1 MLENIRLA
9 TRKSPLA
16 LKQAHI
22 VKDYL
27 LQKGLFKTIDVL
39 PMSTSGDTV
48 DSKVFKNHGG
58 KGLFLKE
65 LENALINGEAD
76 IAVHSMKDVP
86 AIVNNKFIV
95 TSIMKREDPRDVFIS
110 NSYKSIEE
118 VTTGKIGSSSP
129 RRQAIIEHMN
139 KSIDVVELRGNIN
152 TRIQKLKDLK
162 LDGIILAKAGLS
174 RMGMNHLITQYLK
187 TEKFVPAPGQGVLC
201 IQCLREHEYINKKIN
216 KIVDANTELCVK
228 AERIFASKMNGNC
241 LSPIGAYAEI
251 KGGFMTLVGFV
262 ASIDGNKYIKNKVCG
277 DKKNSRELSVK
288 LANLFIALGS
298 KRMLK
303 C

>member
-27 LQKGLFKTIDVL
+27 LQKGLFKSIDDL

-86 AIVNNKFIV
+86 AIV
-95 TSIMKREDPRDVFIS
+95 TPMDVA
-110 NSYKSIEE
+110 
-118 VTTGKIGSSSP
+118 T
-129 RRQAIIEHMN
+129 
-139 KSIDVVELRGNIN
+139 
-152 TRIQKLKDLK
+152 
-162 LDGIILAKAGLS
+162 
-174 RMGMNHLITQYLK
+174 IT
-187 TEKFVPAPGQGVLC
+187 
-201 IQCLREHEYINKKIN
+201 
-216 KIVDANTELCVK
+216 
-228 AERIFASKMNGNC
+228 
-241 LSPIGAYAEI
+241 
-251 KGGFMTLVGFV
+251 
-262 ASIDGNKYIKNKVCG
+262 KYIGNDFDNADKASGEIFPAKKVSTILY
-277 DKKNSRELSVK
+277 KV
-288 LANLFIALGS
+288 
-298 KRMLK
+298 
-303 C
+303 